1 MEKVQPQTTYKS
13 RSAQV
18 ISLEKGKLP
27 PQAIDL
33 EEVVLGAMM
42 IDKKGVDEVI
52 DILSADVFYKQSHQ
66 HIFEAIHMLFEN
78 SEPVDLLTVA
88 SQLKKSSTLE
98 AAGGEFYLV
107 QLTQKVSSSAHI
119 EFHARIILQKYIQRS
134 LIKISNEII
143 EESYDE
149 TTDVFDL
156 LDTAESK
163 LYEITQG
170 NIKRSSETA
179 QQLVIQAK
187 KKIQEIANREGL
199 SGIPSGFDRVDKLTS
214 GWQPSDLII
223 IAARPGMGKTAL
235 TLSMARNMAVE
246 HNIPVAFFSLEM
258 SSVQLIT
265 RLISSETGL
274 SSEKLR
280 TGNLEKHEWEQ
291 LNVKVNGLEKAPLF
305 IDDTPSLSIFDLRA
319 KARRLSSQHGI
330 KLIMIDYL
338 QLMTAGGSQKGG
350 NREQEISTI
359 SRNLKALA
367 KELAIP
373 VIALSQLSRAVE
385 TRGGSKRPLL
395 SDLRESGAI
404 EQDADIVS
412 FIYRP
417 EYYKIEEWDDEE
429 RSPTEGQGEFIV
441 AKHRNGGLDE
451 IRLKFVGH
459 LGRFENLETFDFT
472 GEFHSSMNAAAND
485 DTFKTDN
492 LPSPDEAFGSSMND
506 DLSPQN
512 GEDDVPF

>member
-1 MEKVQPQTTYKS
+1 MKQPNQIKGYQVDKS
-13 RSAQV
+13 TL
-18 ISLEKGKLP
+18 ISLEKGKIP

-42 IDKKGVDEVI
+42 IDKRGVDEVI
-52 DILSADVFYKQSHQ
+52 DILSAEAFYKDAHK
-66 HIFEAIHMLFEN
+66 HIFEAIFKLFEN
-78 SEPVDLLTVA
+78 SEPVDLLTVS
-88 SQLKKSSTLE
+88 SQLKKDVKLDLV
-98 AAGGEFYLV
+98 GGDFYLIS
-107 QLTQKVSSSAHI
+107 LTQRVSSSAHI

-143 EESYDE
+143 EEAYDE
-149 TTDVFDL
+149 TKDVFDL
-156 LDTAESK
+156 LDNAEAK
-163 LYEITQG
+163 LYEVTQG
-170 NIKRSSETA
+170 NVKKSTETA
-179 QQLVIQAK
+179 QSLVIQAK
-187 KKIQEIANREGL
+187 KKIEEISNKEGM
-199 SGIPSGFDRVDKLTS
+199 SGIPSGFTKLDRLTS

-223 IAARPGMGKTAL
+223 VAARPGMGKTAL
-235 TLSMARNMAVE
+235 TLTMARNIAVNN
-246 HNIPVAFFSLEM
+246 NIPVAFFSLEM

-280 TGNLEKHEWEQ
+280 TGKLEKHEWEQ
-291 LNVKVNGLEKAPLF
+291 LNVKVKTLEKAPLF

-319 KARRLSSQHGI
+319 KARRLASQFGI
-330 KLIMIDYL
+330 KMIVIDYL

-417 EYYKIEEWDDEE
+417 EYYKIEEWDDDE

-441 AKHRNGGLDE
+441 AKHRNGGLDN
-451 IRLKFVGH
+451 IRLKFIGH
-459 LGRFENLETFDFT
+459 LGKFDNLDDFDTPF
-472 GEFHSSMNAAAND
+472 GEFHSKMNAAAND
-485 DTFKTDN
+485 DTFKPDN
-492 LPSPDEAFGSSMND
+492 FPSANDAFGTPEED
-506 DLSPQN
+506 DDN
-512 GEDDVPF
+512 DVPF

>member
-1 MEKVQPQTTYKS
+1 MKQPNQLQGYKVDKS
-13 RSAQV
+13 TI
-18 ISLEKGKLP
+18 ISLEKGKIP

-52 DILSADVFYKQSHQ
+52 DILSADAFYKEAHKN
-66 HIFEAIHMLFEN
+66 IFAAIFKLFEN
-78 SEPVDLLTVA
+78 SEPVDLLTVS
-88 SQLKKSSTLE
+88 SQLKKDAKLDLI
-98 AAGGEFYLV
+98 GGDFYLIS
-107 QLTQKVSSSAHI
+107 LTQRVSSSAHI

-143 EESYDE
+143 EEAYDE
-149 TTDVFDL
+149 TKDVFDL
-156 LDTAESK
+156 LDTAEAK
-163 LYEITQG
+163 LYEVTQG
-170 NIKRSSETA
+170 NVKKSTETA
-179 QQLVIQAK
+179 QSLVIQAK
-187 KKIQEIANREGL
+187 KRIEEISNKEGL
-199 SGIPSGFDRVDKLTS
+199 SGIPTGFTKLDKLTS

-235 TLSMARNMAVE
+235 TLTMARNIAVDS
-246 HNIPVAFFSLEM
+246 NIPVAFFSLEM

-280 TGNLEKHEWEQ
+280 TGKLEKHEWEQ
-291 LNVKVNGLEKAPLF
+291 LNVKVKTLEKAPLF

-319 KARRLSSQHGI
+319 KARRLASQYGV
-330 KLIMIDYL
+330 KMIMIDYL
-338 QLMTAGGSQKGG
+338 QLMTAGGGQKGG
-350 NREQEISTI
+350 NREQEISMI

-367 KELAIP
+367 KELSVP

-412 FIYRP
+412 FIFRP
-417 EYYKIEEWDDEE
+417 EYYKIDEWDDDE

-441 AKHRNGGLDE
+441 AKHRNGGLE
-451 IRLKFVGH
+451 NIRLKFIGH
-459 LGRFENLETFDFT
+459 LGKFDNLDDFDTPF
-472 GEFHSSMNAAAND
+472 GEFHSKMNAAAND
-485 DTFKTDN
+485 DTFKPDN
-492 LPSPDEAFGSSMND
+492 FPSASDAFGA
-506 DLSPQN
+506 P
-512 GEDDVPF
+512 GEDDNDVPF

>member
-1 MEKVQPQTTYKS
+1 MKQPNPIQGYKVDKS
-13 RSAQV
+13 TI
-18 ISLEKGKLP
+18 ISLEKGKIP

-52 DILSADVFYKQSHQ
+52 DILSADAFYKEAHKQ
-66 HIFEAIHMLFEN
+66 IFEAIFKLFEN
-78 SEPVDLLTVA
+78 SEPIDLLTVS
-88 SQLKKSSTLE
+88 SQLKKDAKLDLV
-98 AAGGEFYLV
+98 GGDFYLIS
-107 QLTQKVSSSAHI
+107 LTQRVSSSAHI

-143 EESYDE
+143 EEAYDE
-149 TTDVFDL
+149 TQDVFDL
-156 LDTAESK
+156 LDTAEAK
-163 LYEITQG
+163 LYEVTQG
-170 NIKRSSETA
+170 NVKKSTETA
-179 QQLVIQAK
+179 QSLVIQAK
-187 KKIQEIANREGL
+187 KKIEEISNKEGM
-199 SGIPSGFDRVDKLTS
+199 SGIPTGFTKLDRLTS

-235 TLSMARNMAVE
+235 TLTMARNIAVDS
-246 HNIPVAFFSLEM
+246 NIPVAFFSLEM

-265 RLISSETGL
+265 RLISSETNL

-280 TGNLEKHEWEQ
+280 TGKLEKHEWEQ
-291 LNVKVNGLEKAPLF
+291 LNVKVKTLEKAPLF

-319 KARRLSSQHGI
+319 KARRLASQYGV
-330 KLIMIDYL
+330 KMIMIDYL

-417 EYYKIEEWDDEE
+417 EYYKIDEWDDDD

-441 AKHRNGGLDE
+441 AKHRNGGLE
-451 IRLKFVGH
+451 NIRLKFIGH
-459 LGRFENLETFDFT
+459 LGKFDNLDDFDTPFG
-472 GEFHSSMNAAAND
+472 GEFHSKMNAAAND
-485 DTFKTDN
+485 NTFTPDN
-492 LPSPDEAFGSSMND
+492 FPSPSDAFGTPEED
-506 DLSPQN
+506 DN
-512 GEDDVPF
+512 DVPF